1 MDSRLLWLALG
12 AFAGSVE
19 SALVVAVMP
28 AVALETGVS
37 ISEAGLVVFVYSIAY
52 GFGTP
57 LLSTLFGGVDRRRI
71 VAGAEFAFGCGTL
84 LFGLLPGFI
93 AILLARTALAFGAG
107 LFTSTAQSTAV
118 ALAQP
123 GKRGKAVSTVG
134 LGGTIAVA
142 FGAPLAALIAQLYG
156 WRVAYVGLGL
166 IAVTAS
172 AIMWWRQPHALHG
185 DPRTLRERIAVLGER
200 GVPMTLVTSGLVTL
214 AAFILMIYLAP
225 IATTGLGLKPTAMPM
240 LLFAFG
246 VGALVGNYS
255 AGWTVDR
262 LGTRLTMIVFVVAM
276 IVLLGCLPLVA
287 MTPPETREGVFL
299 AYMVIFGGLTWGF
312 FPAQLLRLAL
322 LAPSSVPLAASL
334 NLTAGNIGGA
344 LAALAGGFAFERFG
358 VVGVGLGGAAIAT
371 LALGTSLL
379 VPDPP
384 HHHASPS

>member
-1 MDSRLLWLALG
+1 
-12 AFAGSVE
+12 
-19 SALVVAVMP
+19 
-28 AVALETGVS
+28 
-37 ISEAGLVVFVYSIAY
+37 
-52 GFGTP
+52 
-57 LLSTLFGGVDRRRI
+57 
-71 VAGAEFAFGCGTL
+71 
-84 LFGLLPGFI
+84 
-93 AILLARTALAFGAG
+93 
-107 LFTSTAQSTAV
+107 
-118 ALAQP
+118 
-123 GKRGKAVSTVG
+123 
-134 LGGTIAVA
+134 
-142 FGAPLAALIAQLYG
+142 
-156 WRVAYVGLGL
+156 
-166 IAVTAS
+166 
-172 AIMWWRQPHALHG
+172 
-185 DPRTLRERIAVLGER
+185 
-200 GVPMTLVTSGLVTL
+200 VTL

-225 IATTGLGLKPTAMPM
+225 IATTGLDLKPTAMPM

-322 LAPSSVPLAASL
+322 LAPRSVPLAASL

-384 HHHASPS
+384 HHHASAS

>member
-57 LLSTLFGGVDRRRI
+57 LLSTLFGGVDRRRV
-71 VAGAEFAFGCGTL
+71 VAGAEFAFGCGCI

-93 AILLARTALAFGAG
+93 AILMARTALAFGAG

-123 GKRGKAVSTVG
+123 GKRGKAVSTIG

-142 FGAPLAALIAQLYG
+142 FGAPLAALVAQLYG
-156 WRVAYVGLGL
+156 WRIAYVGLGL
-166 IAVTAS
+166 IAVTAA
-172 AIMWWRQPHALHG
+172 AIMWWRLPHNLHG
-185 DPRTLRERIAVLGER
+185 DPRTLRERVAVLGER
-200 GVPMTLVTSGLVTL
+200 GVPMTLLTSALVTL
-214 AAFILMIYLAP
+214 ATFILMIYLAP
-225 IATTGLGLKPTAMPM
+225 IATTGVGLASTVMPM
-240 LLFAFG
+240 LLFAYG
-246 VGALVGNYS
+246 IGALVGNYT

-262 LGTRLTMIVFVVAM
+262 LGARRTMVVFITAL
-276 IVLLGCLPLVA
+276 VLLMAALPLVA
-287 MTPPETREGVFL
+287 ATPVAIREGAFL
-299 AYMVIFGGLTWGF
+299 AYIVVFGGLTWGF
-312 FPAQLLRLAL
+312 FPAQLLRLAM
-322 LAPSSVPLAASL
+322 LAPKSVSLAASL

-344 LAALAGGFAFERFG
+344 LAALIGGFAFERFG
-358 VVGVGLGGAAIAT
+358 TLGIGLGGASIAV
-371 LALGTSLL
+371 LALIVSLL
-379 VPDPP
+379 VPDPE
-384 HHHASPS
+384 HQASGS

>member
-71 VAGAEFAFGCGTL
+71 VAGAEFAFGCGCI
-84 LFGLLPGFI
+84 LFGVLPGFI
-93 AILLARTALAFGAG
+93 AILMARTALAFGAG

-142 FGAPLAALIAQLYG
+142 FGAPLAALVAQLYG
-156 WRVAYVGLGL
+156 WRIAYVGLGL

-172 AIMWWRQPHALHG
+172 AIMWWRLPHDLHG

-225 IATTGLGLKPTAMPM
+225 IATTGLGLKPTVMPM

-246 VGALVGNYS
+246 IGALVGNYS

-262 LGTRLTMIVFVVAM
+262 LGTRLTMIVFVTAL
-276 IVLLGCLPLVA
+276 VLLLACLPLVA
-287 MTPPETREGVFL
+287 MTSPDIREGVFL
-299 AYMVIFGGLTWGF
+299 GYMVIFGGLTWGF

-322 LAPSSVPLAASL
+322 LAPRSVPLAASL

-344 LAALAGGFAFERFG
+344 LAALVGGFAFERYG
-358 VVGVGLGGAAIAT
+358 VVGIGIGGAVVAT
-371 LALGTSLL
+371 VALGSSLL

-384 HHHASPS
+384 HHSSAS